1 MNNIKRHIVIASH
14 STLAQGMANA
24 LKFFEGDNLKLNVLS
39 AYVDNKPIEGQIEE
53 IFDQF
58 DKDDEVIVLTDLL
71 GGSVNQKF
79 FPYISRPHTHL
90 ITGMN
95 LSLAMAI
102 TMEPVEGY
110 LMSEKIQSIISEA
123 KNQVK
128 YVNELAK
135 NADEDDEDE

>member
-1 MNNIKRHIVIASH
+1 MDNIKRHIVIASH

-24 LKFFEGDNLKLNVLS
+24 LKFFEGDNLKLAVLS

-58 DKDDEVIVLTDLL
+58 DKEDEVIVLTDLL

-79 FPYISRPHTHL
+79 FPYINRPHTHL

-102 TMEPVEGY
+102 TMESVDGY
-110 LMSEKIQSIISEA
+110 LMPEKIQSIVSDA
-123 KNQVK
+123 QSQVK
-128 YVNELAK
+128 YVNELA
-135 NADEDDEDE
+135 NSADEDDEDE

>member
-1 MNNIKRHIVIASH
+1 MDNIKRHIVIASH

-24 LKFFEGDNLKLNVLS
+24 LKFFEGDNLKLTVLS

-58 DKDDEVIVLTDLL
+58 DKEDEVIVLTDLL
-71 GGSVNQKF
+71 GGSVNKKF
-79 FPYISRPHTHL
+79 FPYINRPHTHL

-102 TMEPVEGY
+102 TMEPVDGY
-110 LMSEKIQSIISEA
+110 LMPEKIQSIVSDA
-123 KNQVK
+123 QSQVK
-128 YVNELAK
+128 YVNELA
-135 NADEDDEDE
+135 NSADEDDEDE

>member
-24 LKFFEGDNLKLNVLS
+24 LKFFEGDKLKLTVLS

-53 IFDQF
+53 IFSSF
-58 DKDDEVIVLTDLL
+58 DKEDEVVVLTDLL

-79 FPYISRPHTHL
+79 FPYINRPHTHI

-110 LMSEKIQSIISEA
+110 LTSEKIQSIVSEA
-123 KNQVK
+123 RNQVK
-128 YVNELAK
+128 YVNELAI
-135 NADEDDEDE
+135 NSDEDDEDE

>member
-1 MNNIKRHIVIASH
+1 MSTIKRHIVIASH

-24 LKFFEGDNLKLNVLS
+24 LKFFEGDDLKLTVLS

-53 IFDQF
+53 IFNRF
-58 DKDDEVIVLTDLL
+58 DDNDEVIVLTDLL

-79 FPYISRPHTHL
+79 FPYINRPHTHV

-102 TMEPVEGY
+102 TMEPINGY
-110 LMSEKIQSIISEA
+110 LNAEKIQSIVSDA
-123 KNQVK
+123 QNQVK
-128 YVNELAK
+128 YVNELTMD
-135 NADEDDEDE
+135 ADEDDEDE

>member
-1 MNNIKRHIVIASH
+1 MDNIKRHIVIASH

-24 LKFFEGDNLKLNVLS
+24 LKFFEGDNLKLTVLS
-39 AYVDNKPIEGQIEE
+39 AYVDNKPVEGQIEE

-58 DKDDEVIVLTDLL
+58 DKEDEVIVLTDLL

-79 FPYISRPHTHL
+79 FPYINRPHTHL

-102 TMEPVEGY
+102 TMEPVDGY
-110 LMSEKIQSIISEA
+110 LMPEKIQSIVSDA
-123 KNQVK
+123 QSQVK
-128 YVNELAK
+128 YVNELA
-135 NADEDDEDE
+135 NSADEDDEDE

>member
-1 MNNIKRHIVIASH
+1 
-14 STLAQGMANA
+14 MA
-24 LKFFEGDNLKLNVLS
+24 GIGNLQDFAVLS

-58 DKDDEVIVLTDLL
+58 DKEDEVIVLTDLL

-79 FPYISRPHTHL
+79 FPYINQPHTHL

-102 TMEPVEGY
+102 TMEPVDGY
-110 LMSEKIQSIISEA
+110 LMPEKIQSIVSDA
-123 KNQVK
+123 QSQVK
-128 YVNELAK
+128 YVNELA
-135 NADEDDEDE
+135 NSADEDDEDE

>member
-1 MNNIKRHIVIASH
+1 MDNIKRHIVIASH

-24 LKFFEGDNLKLNVLS
+24 LKFFEGDNLKLTVLS

-58 DKDDEVIVLTDLL
+58 DKEDEVIVLTDLL

-79 FPYISRPHTHL
+79 FPYINRPHTHL

-102 TMEPVEGY
+102 TMEPVDGY
-110 LMSEKIQSIISEA
+110 LMPEKIQSIVSDA
-123 KNQVK
+123 QSQVK
-128 YVNELAK
+128 YVNELA
-135 NADEDDEDE
+135 NSADEDDEDE